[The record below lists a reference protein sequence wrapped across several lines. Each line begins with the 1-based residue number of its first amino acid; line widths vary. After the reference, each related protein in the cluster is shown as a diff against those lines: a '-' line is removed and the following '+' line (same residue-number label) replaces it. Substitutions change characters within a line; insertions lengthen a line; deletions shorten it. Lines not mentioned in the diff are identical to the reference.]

1 MRRIINEMGST
12 NKCTRLMLISTILKL
27 QNGGRGGQN
36 FLIFFKDLNASH
48 ILDTV
53 N

>member
-1 MRRIINEMGST
+1 MGST

>member
-1 MRRIINEMGST
+1 MGST

-36 FLIFFKDLNASH
+36 DKYYFVNCDLPQQ
-48 ILDTV
+48 
-53 N
+53 